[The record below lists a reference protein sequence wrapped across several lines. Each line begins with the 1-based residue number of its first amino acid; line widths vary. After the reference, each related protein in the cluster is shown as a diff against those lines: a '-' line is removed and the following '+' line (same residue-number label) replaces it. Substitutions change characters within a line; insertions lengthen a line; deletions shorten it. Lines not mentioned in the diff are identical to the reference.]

1 VAKNW
6 ISVDI
11 ETSGLDPCVHE
22 TIEVGMCWKGG
33 RTNAFSLPFDES
45 KASPRALEVNGWG
58 TRRFARQISVEEA
71 LVELDEAFGGG
82 AMLVASPAHFDVG
95 FLEQLFRRLDLSPPW
110 NHRSIIDI
118 KSYALGRIGI
128 ETDLRNA
135 EIARLYDLNP
145 LPEDEAHSALND
157 AVWQA
162 ELFSRVSGWA
172 E

>member
-1 VAKNW
+1 MKDW

-11 ETSGLDPCVHE
+11 ETSGLDPCVHDV
-22 TIEVGMCWKGG
+22 IEVGWCKKDGDYG
-33 RTNAFSLPFDES
+33 AFSLPFDES

-58 TRRFARQISVEEA
+58 VREFAVQVTVVHA
-71 LVELDEAFGGG
+71 LDVLSCLFEDG

-95 FLEQLFRRLDLSPPW
+95 FLEQLFRSEEMSPPW

-118 KSYALGRIGI
+118 KSYALGSFQIQ
-128 ETDLRNA
+128 TDLKNK
-135 EIARLYDLNP
+135 EIARLFDLDP

-162 ELFSRVSGWA
+162 ELFRGLSGI
-172 E
+172 